1 MNYFRILLLLFPV
14 TGLFAQTTKP
24 NTYNSS
30 KDADP
35 KAKSILKQVKD
46 QLQIDKGVVINFE
59 FKYSPAESTP
69 VIQNGIAQIKG
80 KKFNLDLGEQMLIS
94 DGTTLWTLL
103 KKRNEVQI
111 NDASNIQNDPMSP
124 YRLLQIHDSPDFTYV
139 LAGDSKVNGVI
150 RDIIEF
156 KPLDK
161 NAEFF
166 KIRAEI
172 DRAKKEYKN
181 ITLYLKTGDQY
192 SLDIK
197 SQLNKPIQE
206 TVFTWDAKKNPGMKV
221 EDLR

>member
-1 MNYFRILLLLFPV
+1 MNYFRTLILLFLSSC
-14 TGLFAQTTKP
+14 LFAQASKP

-59 FKYSPAESTP
+59 FNYSPAETSP
-69 VIQNGIAQIKG
+69 IIQSGVAQLKG
-80 KKFNLDLGEQMLIS
+80 KKFNLELSEQTMIS
-94 DGTTLWTLL
+94 DGATLWTLL
-103 KKRNEVQI
+103 KKRKEVQI
-111 NDASNIQNDPMSP
+111 NDAADIRNDPMSP
-124 YRLLQIHDSPDFTYV
+124 YQLLQIHDSPDFTYI
-139 LAGDSKVNGVI
+139 LAGDSKENGVI

-156 KPLDK
+156 KPLDR

-172 DRAKKEYKN
+172 DRAKKQYRN

-192 SLDIK
+192 SINIK
-197 SQLNKPIQE
+197 SQLNKPIE
-206 TVFTWDAKKNPGMKV
+206 DSTFTWDIKKNPGMKV

>member
-1 MNYFRILLLLFPV
+1 MRYFRILFLLCLA
-14 TGLFAQTTKP
+14 TGLFAQVTKP
-24 NTYNSS
+24 NTYSSS

-59 FKYSPAESTP
+59 FKYTPAESSP
-69 VIQNGIAQIKG
+69 IIQSGTAQLKG
-80 KKFNLDLGEQMLIS
+80 KKFNLDLSEQTMIS
-94 DGTTLWTLL
+94 DGATLWTLL

-111 NDASNIQNDPMSP
+111 NDAADIRNDPMSP
-124 YRLLQIHDSPDFTYV
+124 YQLLQIHDSPDFTYV
-139 LAGDSKVNGVI
+139 LAGDSKENGVI

-156 KPLDK
+156 KPLDR

-172 DRAKKEYKN
+172 DRAKKQYKT

-192 SLDIK
+192 SILIK
-197 SQLNKPIQE
+197 TQINKSME
-206 TVFTWDAKKNPGMKV
+206 DSSFTWDAKKNPGMKV